1 MHVSHVPEWIPA
13 HNGHND
19 EEYQADRDGHQQD
32 QTSGHQEQKKSFGV
46 VLNYLL
52 INFCSRMKSSLKI

>member
-1 MHVSHVPEWIPA
+1 MLIHVSHIPEWVPA

-32 QTSGHQEQKKSFGV
+32 QTSGHQEQKKSLVTILPSFV
-46 VLNYLL
+46 QE
-52 INFCSRMKSSLKI
+52 